1 MKQFSTIDILPILI
15 DEIQD
20 PTSSDLRLK
29 VHCMKIIQGFI
40 RDGGVKVKDQLS
52 TLAAPLA
59 IASVLDSDYINLVDI
74 ALQTLLMLLEDGK
87 YEYPRA
93 NEKAKVSR
101 NLTLNDTC
109 QLASKYQPL
118 FRKISSVH

>member
-1 MKQFSTIDILPILI
+1 MPHISKDSVLLKSIEIMKQLGTIDILPIVM

-40 RDGGVKVKDQLS
+40 RDGGAKVKDQLS

-87 YEYPRA
+87 SDYPRA
-93 NEKAKVSR
+93 NEKAKVSSNR
-101 NLTLNDTC
+101 R
-109 QLASKYQPL
+109 AK
-118 FRKISSVH
+118 